1 MNAQQ
6 ASNPAAAKNGNGDS
20 SPQTDNIEL
29 SLRFTC
35 HVCKRPLNVPL
46 RSIGLK
52 VPCPGCKAHIKI
64 PALDQNVTGLEI
76 VQRFFEQAHDT
87 AHTAKPQ
94 QPSPKPASSKSS
106 GPKSGIPD
114 TVISD
119 WEGIPSGI
127 ISGNPISKSHAERE
141 KKVAEVVS
149 QWQAKSKNNT
159 ENIQNESES
168 VRESELAEAVNE
180 RPSVY
185 DGRQQLSHNSA
196 LHFPRAAHW
205 TCRGIYWGVLLI
217 LFFSVGL
224 HPSIALIFLIWLIPM
239 VGWKISE
246 IITSQIVTTHSC
258 PACHEVF
265 PSVDVWTCACG
276 YRDHTERHVVNF
288 RCPVCKSRIGRTN
301 CRRCGSTILIW

>member
-1 MNAQQ
+1 MDAQQ

-20 SPQTDNIEL
+20 SPQTGNIEL

-35 HVCKRPLNVPL
+35 HVCKRALNVPL

-52 VPCPGCKAHIKI
+52 VPCPGCKAHIRI

-87 AHTAKPQ
+87 TRTAKPQ
-94 QPSPKPASSKSS
+94 QPSPKSVSPKFSEPKSEKQAAVDSDWDRISSGIFPENATSKSQ
-106 GPKSGIPD
+106 
-114 TVISD
+114 
-119 WEGIPSGI
+119 
-127 ISGNPISKSHAERE
+127 AERE
-141 KKVAEVVS
+141 KQVNDVVS
-149 QWQAKSKNNT
+149 RWQSTSPNEGNKNHP
-159 ENIQNESES
+159 EPEPPQEPEAVES
-168 VRESELAEAVNE
+168 VNE
-180 RPSVY
+180 KPSVY
-185 DGRQQLSHNSA
+185 DGRQQQSKGSA
-196 LHFPRAAHW
+196 LNFPRAAHW
-205 TCRGIYWGVLLI
+205 TCRAIYWGVLLI
-217 LFFSVGL
+217 LFFSIGV
-224 HPSIALIFLIWLIPM
+224 HPYVAIAFLIWLIPF
-239 VGWKISE
+239 VGGNISE

-258 PACHEVF
+258 PGCHEVF